1 LVDFLGD
8 LRRTDYCGSLRP
20 SDEGREVVLMGWVQR
35 RRDHGGV
42 IFVNLRDREGIV
54 QVVFNP
60 EINLEV
66 HAKAHKV
73 RNEYVLA
80 VMGDV
85 ALRPPESINPDLDTG
100 KIEVLT
106 RELRILSVSE
116 NPPFLIEDNE
126 EISENVRLR
135 YRYLDLRRPR
145 LQRNLILRHKVAK
158 TVRAYLDGQG
168 FLEIETPVLTRSTP
182 EGARDYLVPSRVNP
196 GRFYALPQ
204 SPQLFKQLLMV
215 SGFDRYFQIV
225 KCFRDEDLRMDRQP
239 EFTQID
245 IEMSFVGAEDIQRMM
260 EGMMASIFQEILERD
275 LPIPFPVLSYNEA
288 LDRYGTDKPDIR
300 FGLEL
305 VEISTMAG
313 ESTFEILREVI
324 GEGGIAKGITVKG
337 GASLSRREVDE
348 LVAFAQEYGAQ
359 GMSWVK
365 MISEG
370 WQSPIA
376 KFFNESLKN
385 AITERMGAEK
395 EDLILFA
402 AGGQEVVNH
411 ALTNL
416 RLHLGEKLGLI
427 PSDAHRF
434 VWIRDF
440 PLFEY
445 SDEEGRFV
453 AVHHP
458 FTAPRD
464 EDIPRLE
471 DHPEDV
477 RALEDHPEDV
487 RAKSYDLVLNGVEI
501 GGGSIRNHLMEVQS
515 MVFRKLGIGEEEAK
529 KRFGFLME
537 ALKYGPPPHGGIAF
551 GFDRIV
557 MILSGS
563 ESIREVIAFPKTQKA
578 TCSLTEAPTE
588 VDPKQLNELSIK
600 VKPIR

>member
-1 LVDFLGD
+1 LIDFLGD
-8 LRRTDYCGSLRP
+8 LKRTDYCGDLRA
-20 SDEGREVVLMGWVQR
+20 SDAGREVVLMGWVQR

-42 IFVNLRDREGIV
+42 IFIDLRDREGIV

-60 EINLEV
+60 EINPEV

-73 RNEYVLA
+73 RSEYVLA
-80 VMGDV
+80 VKGDV
-85 ALRPPESINPDLDTG
+85 AMRPPESVNPDLDTG
-100 KIEVLT
+100 EVEVIT
-106 RELRILSVSE
+106 RELRILNASE
-116 NPPFLIEDNE
+116 NPPFLIEDDV
-126 EISENVRLR
+126 EISESVRLK

-145 LQRNLILRHKVAK
+145 LQGNLILRHKVAK
-158 TVRAYLDGQG
+158 AVRTYLDGQG
-168 FLEIETPVLTRSTP
+168 FLEIETPVLTKSTP

-204 SPQLFKQLLMV
+204 SPQLFKQLLMI

-245 IEMSFVGAEDIQRMM
+245 IEMSFVGVEDIQRTM
-260 EGMMASIFQEILERD
+260 EGMMAFIFREVREID
-275 LPIPFPVLSYNEA
+275 LPIPFPSLQYDEA
-288 LDRYGTDKPDIR
+288 LDRYGIDKPDIR

-305 VEISTMAG
+305 MEISDLVK
-313 ESTFEILREVI
+313 ESGFEILRELI
-324 GEGGIAKGITVKG
+324 GEGSIVKGMTVKG
-337 GASLSRREVDE
+337 GATLSRKEVDE

-359 GMSWVK
+359 GLSWVK
-365 MISEG
+365 MVSEG
-370 WQSPIA
+370 WQSPVA
-376 KFFNESLKN
+376 KFFEESLRS
-385 AITERMGAEK
+385 AIAERMGAEK
-395 EDLILFA
+395 GDLILFV

-411 ALTNL
+411 TLANL

-427 PSDAHRF
+427 PSDAYRF
-434 VWIRDF
+434 VWVRDF
-440 PLFEY
+440 PLLEY
-445 SDEEGRFV
+445 SEEEGRFM

-464 EDIPRLE
+464 EDVPM
-471 DHPEDV
+471 
-477 RALEDHPEDV
+477 LEDHPEDV
-487 RAKSYDLVLNGVEI
+487 RAKSYDLVLNGIEI

-515 MVFRKLGIGEEEAK
+515 TVFRKLGIGDEEAHR
-529 KRFGFLME
+529 RFGFLME

-578 TCSLTEAPTE
+578 TCSLTDAPTE
-588 VDPKQLNELSIK
+588 VDPKQLDELFIK
-600 VKPIR
+600 VKPVT